1 MAEQRERSKFSIF
14 GPGMIITASFVGP
27 GTVTTMTQGGAG
39 FGYSLLWAVLFSIIA
54 TIALQEMVA
63 RLALVTNE
71 GLGEAIRD
79 IFNHHLL
86 KIITVWFSM
95 VAVAVGCAAYI
106 SGDLLGTS
114 LGAAYLLDIPEH
126 IIAPVIGIIILL
138 IGLKGSYDLIEKVMT
153 VLVLIMGVI
162 FITTVIVIQPDFG
175 AVLKGAFVPSI
186 PNGSLLTVIALIG
199 TTVVPYNF
207 FIHATSIHERFNG
220 VKDLKIVRTDTILA
234 IGLGGLISAAILIT
248 AGTLIEG
255 REVKSLVELSEPLK
269 PILGDFA
276 PLFMSIGLFSA
287 GLSSAIA
294 SPMGAAA
301 TISSCLRWKGGLKS
315 KKYRLVFAIV
325 IFIGIITSSLGFEPL
340 EVLLIAQALNGI
352 ILPLI
357 AVLIFIILNKK
368 NMMGK
373 FANGIVLN
381 IIGIFVVL
389 VVSFLGIYSLIDAIQ
404 SFMS

>member
-1 MAEQRERSKFSIF
+1 MTEKRERSKFSIF

-39 FGYSLLWAVLFSIIA
+39 FGYSLLWAVVFSIIA

-79 IFNHHLL
+79 IFNHQLL
-86 KIITVWFSM
+86 KLITVWFSM
-95 VAVAVGCAAYI
+95 IAVAVGCAAYI
-106 SGDLLGTS
+106 AGDLLGTS
-114 LGAAYLLDIPEH
+114 LGAAYLLGIPENY
-126 IIAPVIGIIILL
+126 IAPVIGIVILL
-138 IGLKGSYDLIEKVMT
+138 IGLSGSYDLIEKVMT

-175 AVLKGAFVPSI
+175 AVLKGAFIPSI
-186 PNGSLLTVIALIG
+186 PNGSLLTIIALIG

-207 FIHATSIHERFNG
+207 FIHASSIHERFNG
-220 VKDLKIVRTDTILA
+220 IKDLRIVRIDTIVA

-248 AGTLIEG
+248 AGTLIHG
-255 REVKSLVELSEPLK
+255 KEVTSLVELSEPLK
-269 PILGDFA
+269 PILGDLA
-276 PLFMSIGLFSA
+276 PIFMSVGLFSA

-301 TISSCLRWKGGLKS
+301 TISSCLRWKGGVKS

-357 AVLIFIILNKK
+357 AILIFVILNKK

-381 IIGIFVVL
+381 IIGLFVVL
-389 VVSFLGIYSLIDAIQ
+389 VVSFLGVYSLIDAIQ
-404 SFMS
+404 SFIG

>member
-1 MAEQRERSKFSIF
+1 MTEKRERSKFSIF

-39 FGYSLLWAVLFSIIA
+39 FGYSLLWAVVFSIIA
-54 TIALQEMVA
+54 TIALQEMVV

-79 IFNHHLL
+79 IFNHQLL
-86 KIITVWFSM
+86 KLITVWFSM
-95 VAVAVGCAAYI
+95 IAVAVGCAAYI

-114 LGAAYLLDIPEH
+114 LGASYLLGIPENY
-126 IIAPVIGIIILL
+126 IAPVIGIVILL
-138 IGLKGSYDLIEKVMT
+138 IGLSGSYDLIEKVMT

-175 AVLKGAFVPSI
+175 AVLKGAFIPSI
-186 PNGSLLTVIALIG
+186 PNGSLLTIIALIG

-207 FIHATSIHERFNG
+207 FIHANSIHERFNG
-220 VKDLKIVRTDTILA
+220 IKDLRIVRIDTIVA

-248 AGTLIEG
+248 AGTLIHG
-255 REVKSLVELSEPLK
+255 KEVTSLVELSEPLK
-269 PILGDFA
+269 PVLGDFA
-276 PLFMSIGLFSA
+276 PIFMSVGLFSA

-301 TISSCLRWKGGLKS
+301 TISSCLRWEGGVKS

-325 IFIGIITSSLGFEPL
+325 ISIGIITSSLGFEPL

-357 AVLIFIILNKK
+357 AILIFVILNKK

-389 VVSFLGIYSLIDAIQ
+389 VVSFLGVYSLIDAIQ
-404 SFMS
+404 SFIR

>member
-1 MAEQRERSKFSIF
+1 MTEKRERSKFSIF

-39 FGYSLLWAVLFSIIA
+39 FGYSLLWAVVFSIIA

-79 IFNHHLL
+79 IFNHQLL
-86 KIITVWFSM
+86 KLITVWFSM
-95 VAVAVGCAAYI
+95 IAVAVGCAAYI

-114 LGAAYLLDIPEH
+114 LGAAYLLGIPENY
-126 IIAPVIGIIILL
+126 IAPVIGIVILL
-138 IGLKGSYDLIEKVMT
+138 IGLSGSYDLIEKVMT

-175 AVLKGAFVPSI
+175 AVLKGAFIPSI
-186 PNGSLLTVIALIG
+186 PNGSLLTIIALIG

-207 FIHATSIHERFNG
+207 FIHASSIHERFNG
-220 VKDLKIVRTDTILA
+220 IKDLKIVRIDTIVA
-234 IGLGGLISAAILIT
+234 IGLGGVISAAILIT
-248 AGTLIEG
+248 AGTLIHG
-255 REVKSLVELSEPLK
+255 KEVSSLVELSEPLK

-276 PLFMSIGLFSA
+276 PIFMSVGLFSA

-301 TISSCLRWKGGLKS
+301 TISSCLRWEGGVKS

-357 AVLIFIILNKK
+357 AILIFVILNKK

-381 IIGIFVVL
+381 IIGLFVVL
-389 VVSFLGIYSLIDAIQ
+389 VVSFLGVYSLIDAIQ
-404 SFMS
+404 SFIG

>member
-39 FGYSLLWAVLFSIIA
+39 FGYSLLWAVIFSIIA

-126 IIAPVIGIIILL
+126 LIAPVIGIIILL

-301 TISSCLRWKGGLKS
+301 TISSCLRWKGGVKS

-325 IFIGIITSSLGFEPL
+325 IFIGIIISSLGFEPL

-389 VVSFLGIYSLIDAIQ
+389 VVSFLGIYSLVDAIQ

>member
-39 FGYSLLWAVLFSIIA
+39 FGYSLLWAVIFSIIA

-162 FITTVIVIQPDFG
+162 FITTVIIIQPDFG

>member
-1 MAEQRERSKFSIF
+1 MTEKREKSKFSIF

-39 FGYSLLWAVLFSIIA
+39 FGYSLLWAVVFSIIA

-79 IFNHHLL
+79 IFNHKLL
-86 KIITVWFSM
+86 KLITVWFSM
-95 VAVAVGCAAYI
+95 IAVAVGCAAYI

-114 LGAAYLLDIPEH
+114 LGASYLLGIPENY
-126 IIAPVIGIIILL
+126 IAPVIGIVILL
-138 IGLKGSYDLIEKVMT
+138 IGLSGSYGLIEKVMT

-175 AVLKGAFVPSI
+175 AVLKGAFIPSI
-186 PNGSLLTVIALIG
+186 PNGSLLTIIALIG

-207 FIHATSIHERFNG
+207 FIHASSIHERFNG
-220 VKDLKIVRTDTILA
+220 IKDLRIVRIDTIVA

-248 AGTLIEG
+248 AGTLIHG
-255 REVKSLVELSEPLK
+255 KEVTSLVELSEPLK
-269 PILGDFA
+269 PVLGDFA
-276 PLFMSIGLFSA
+276 PIFMSVGLFSA

-301 TISSCLRWKGGLKS
+301 TISSCLRWEGGVKS

-357 AVLIFIILNKK
+357 AILIFVILNKK

-389 VVSFLGIYSLIDAIQ
+389 VVSFLGVYSLIDAIQ
-404 SFMS
+404 SFIR

>member
-126 IIAPVIGIIILL
+126 IIGPVIGIIILL

>member
-39 FGYSLLWAVLFSIIA
+39 FGYSLLWTVLFSIIA

-301 TISSCLRWKGGLKS
+301 TISSCLRWKGGVKS

>member
-1 MAEQRERSKFSIF
+1 MTEKRGRSRFSIF

-39 FGYSLLWAVLFSIIA
+39 FGYSLLWAVVFSIIA

-79 IFNHHLL
+79 IFNHKLL
-86 KIITVWFSM
+86 KLITVWFSM
-95 VAVAVGCAAYI
+95 IAVAVGCAAYI

-114 LGAAYLLDIPEH
+114 LGASYLLGIPENY
-126 IIAPVIGIIILL
+126 IAPVIGIVILL
-138 IGLKGSYDLIEKVMT
+138 IGLSGSYGLIEKVMT

-175 AVLKGAFVPSI
+175 AVLKGAFIPSI
-186 PNGSLLTVIALIG
+186 PNGSLLTIIALIG

-207 FIHATSIHERFNG
+207 FIHASSIHERFNG
-220 VKDLKIVRTDTILA
+220 IKDLRIVRIDTIVA

-248 AGTLIEG
+248 AGTLIHG
-255 REVKSLVELSEPLK
+255 KEVTSLVELSEPLK
-269 PILGDFA
+269 PVLGDFA
-276 PLFMSIGLFSA
+276 PIFMSVGLFSA

-301 TISSCLRWKGGLKS
+301 TISSCLRWKGGVKS

-357 AVLIFIILNKK
+357 AILIFVILNKK

-389 VVSFLGIYSLIDAIQ
+389 VVSFLGVYSLIDAIQ
-404 SFMS
+404 SFIR

>member
-1 MAEQRERSKFSIF
+1 MTEKRERSKFSIF

-39 FGYSLLWAVLFSIIA
+39 FGYSLLWAVVFSIIA

-63 RLALVTNE
+63 RLALITNE

-79 IFNHHLL
+79 IFNHQLL
-86 KIITVWFSM
+86 KLITVWFSM
-95 VAVAVGCAAYI
+95 IAVAVGCAAYI

-114 LGAAYLLDIPEH
+114 LGAAYLLGIPENY
-126 IIAPVIGIIILL
+126 IAPVIGIVILL
-138 IGLKGSYDLIEKVMT
+138 IGLSGSYDLIEKVMT

-175 AVLKGAFVPSI
+175 AVLKGAFIPSI
-186 PNGSLLTVIALIG
+186 PNGSLLTIIALIG

-207 FIHATSIHERFNG
+207 FIHASSIHERFNG
-220 VKDLKIVRTDTILA
+220 IKDLRIVRIDTIVA

-248 AGTLIEG
+248 AGTLIHG
-255 REVKSLVELSEPLK
+255 KEVTSLVELSEPLK
-269 PILGDFA
+269 PILGDLA
-276 PLFMSIGLFSA
+276 PIFMSVGLFSA

-301 TISSCLRWKGGLKS
+301 TISSCLRWKGGVKS

-357 AVLIFIILNKK
+357 AILIFVILNKK

-381 IIGIFVVL
+381 IIGLFVVL
-389 VVSFLGIYSLIDAIQ
+389 VVSFLGVYSLIDAIQ
-404 SFMS
+404 SFIG

>member
-325 IFIGIITSSLGFEPL
+325 IFIGIVTSSLGFEPL

>member
-1 MAEQRERSKFSIF
+1 MTEKRERSKFSIF

-39 FGYSLLWAVLFSIIA
+39 FGYSLLWAVVFSIIA

-79 IFNHHLL
+79 IFNHQLL

-95 VAVAVGCAAYI
+95 IAVAVGCAAYI

-114 LGAAYLLDIPEH
+114 LGASYLLGIPENY
-126 IIAPVIGIIILL
+126 IAPVIGIVILL
-138 IGLKGSYDLIEKVMT
+138 IGLSGSYDLIEKVMT

-175 AVLKGAFVPSI
+175 AVLKGAFIPSI
-186 PNGSLLTVIALIG
+186 PNGSLLTIIALIG

-207 FIHATSIHERFNG
+207 FIHASSIHERFNG
-220 VKDLKIVRTDTILA
+220 IKDLKIVRIDTIVA
-234 IGLGGLISAAILIT
+234 IGLGGVISAAILIT
-248 AGTLIEG
+248 AGTLIHG
-255 REVKSLVELSEPLK
+255 KEVSSLVELSEPLK

-276 PLFMSIGLFSA
+276 PIFMSVGLFSA

-301 TISSCLRWKGGLKS
+301 TISSCLRWEGGVKS

-357 AVLIFIILNKK
+357 AILIFVILNKK

-381 IIGIFVVL
+381 IIGLFVVL
-389 VVSFLGIYSLIDAIQ
+389 VVSFLGVYSLIDAIQ
-404 SFMS
+404 SFIG

>member
-1 MAEQRERSKFSIF
+1 MTEKRERSKFSIF

-39 FGYSLLWAVLFSIIA
+39 FGYSLLWAVVFSIIA

-79 IFNHHLL
+79 IFNHKLL
-86 KIITVWFSM
+86 KLITVWFSM
-95 VAVAVGCAAYI
+95 IAVAVGCAAYI

-114 LGAAYLLDIPEH
+114 LGASYLLGIPENY
-126 IIAPVIGIIILL
+126 IAPVIGIVILL
-138 IGLKGSYDLIEKVMT
+138 IGLSGSYDLIEKVMT

-175 AVLKGAFVPSI
+175 AVLKGAFIPSI
-186 PNGSLLTVIALIG
+186 PNGSLLTIIALIG

-207 FIHATSIHERFNG
+207 FIHASSIHERFNG
-220 VKDLKIVRTDTILA
+220 IKDLKIVRIDTIVA
-234 IGLGGLISAAILIT
+234 IGLGGVISAAILIT
-248 AGTLIEG
+248 AGTLIHG
-255 REVKSLVELSEPLK
+255 KEVSSLVELSEPLK

-276 PLFMSIGLFSA
+276 PIFMSVGLFSA

-301 TISSCLRWKGGLKS
+301 TISSCLRWEGGVKS

-357 AVLIFIILNKK
+357 AILIFVILNKK

-381 IIGIFVVL
+381 IIGLFVVL
-389 VVSFLGIYSLIDAIQ
+389 VVSFLGVYSLIDAIQ
-404 SFMS
+404 SFIG

>member
-1 MAEQRERSKFSIF
+1 MTEKRERSKFSIF
-14 GPGMIITASFVGP
+14 GPGMIITASFIGP

-39 FGYSLLWAVLFSIIA
+39 FGYSLLWAVVFSIIA

-79 IFNHHLL
+79 IFNHQLL
-86 KIITVWFSM
+86 KLITVWFSM
-95 VAVAVGCAAYI
+95 IAVAVGCAAYI

-114 LGAAYLLDIPEH
+114 LGAAYLLGIPENY
-126 IIAPVIGIIILL
+126 IAPVIGIVILL
-138 IGLKGSYDLIEKVMT
+138 IGLSGSYDLIEKVMT
-153 VLVLIMGVI
+153 VLVLIMGII

-175 AVLKGAFVPSI
+175 AVLKGAFIPSI
-186 PNGSLLTVIALIG
+186 PNGSLLTIIALIG

-207 FIHATSIHERFNG
+207 FIHASSIHERFNG
-220 VKDLKIVRTDTILA
+220 IKDLRIVRIDTIVA

-248 AGTLIEG
+248 AGTLIHG
-255 REVKSLVELSEPLK
+255 KEVTSLVELSEPLK
-269 PILGDFA
+269 PILGDLA
-276 PLFMSIGLFSA
+276 PIFMSVGLFSA

-301 TISSCLRWKGGLKS
+301 TISSCLRWKGGVKS

-357 AVLIFIILNKK
+357 AILIFVILNKK

-381 IIGIFVVL
+381 IIGLFVVL
-389 VVSFLGIYSLIDAIQ
+389 VVSFLGVYSLIDAIQ
-404 SFMS
+404 SFIG

>member
-1 MAEQRERSKFSIF
+1 MTEKRERSKFSIF

-39 FGYSLLWAVLFSIIA
+39 FGYSLLWAVVFSIIA

-79 IFNHHLL
+79 IFNHQLL

-95 VAVAVGCAAYI
+95 IAVAVGCAAYI

-114 LGAAYLLDIPEH
+114 LGAAYLLGIPENY
-126 IIAPVIGIIILL
+126 IAPVIGIVILL
-138 IGLKGSYDLIEKVMT
+138 IGLSGSYDLIEKVMT

-175 AVLKGAFVPSI
+175 AVLKGAFIPSI
-186 PNGSLLTVIALIG
+186 PNGSLLTIIALIG

-207 FIHATSIHERFNG
+207 FIHASSIHERFNG
-220 VKDLKIVRTDTILA
+220 IKDLKIVRIDTIVA
-234 IGLGGLISAAILIT
+234 IGLGGVISAAILIT
-248 AGTLIEG
+248 AGTLIHG
-255 REVKSLVELSEPLK
+255 KEVSSLVELSEPLK

-276 PLFMSIGLFSA
+276 PIFMSVGLFSA

-301 TISSCLRWKGGLKS
+301 TISSCLRWEGGVKS

-357 AVLIFIILNKK
+357 AILIFVILNKK

-381 IIGIFVVL
+381 IIGLFVVL
-389 VVSFLGIYSLIDAIQ
+389 VVSFLGVYSLIDAIQ
-404 SFMS
+404 SFIG

>member
-1 MAEQRERSKFSIF
+1 MTEKRERSKFSIF

-39 FGYSLLWAVLFSIIA
+39 FGYSVLWAVVFSIIA

-79 IFNHHLL
+79 IFNHQLL
-86 KIITVWFSM
+86 KLITVWFSM
-95 VAVAVGCAAYI
+95 IAVAVGCAAYI

-114 LGAAYLLDIPEH
+114 LGAAYLLGIPENY
-126 IIAPVIGIIILL
+126 IAPVIGIVILL
-138 IGLKGSYDLIEKVMT
+138 IGLSGSYDLIEKVMT
-153 VLVLIMGVI
+153 VLVLIMGII

-175 AVLKGAFVPSI
+175 AVLKGAFIPTI
-186 PNGSLLTVIALIG
+186 PNGSLLTIIALIG

-207 FIHATSIHERFNG
+207 FIHASSIHERFNG
-220 VKDLKIVRTDTILA
+220 IKDLKTVRIDTIVA

-248 AGTLIEG
+248 AGTLIHG
-255 REVKSLVELSEPLK
+255 KEVSSIVELSEPLK

-276 PLFMSIGLFSA
+276 PIFMSVGLFSA

-301 TISSCLRWKGGLKS
+301 TISSCLRWEGGVKS

-357 AVLIFIILNKK
+357 AILIFVILNKK

-381 IIGIFVVL
+381 IIGLFVVL
-389 VVSFLGIYSLIDAIQ
+389 VVSFLGVYSLIDAIQ
-404 SFMS
+404 SFIG

>member
-1 MAEQRERSKFSIF
+1 MTEKRERSKFSIF

-39 FGYSLLWAVLFSIIA
+39 FGYSLLWAVVFSIIA

-79 IFNHHLL
+79 IFNHQLL
-86 KIITVWFSM
+86 KLITVWFSM
-95 VAVAVGCAAYI
+95 IAVAVGCAAYI

-114 LGAAYLLDIPEH
+114 LGAAYLLGIPENY
-126 IIAPVIGIIILL
+126 IAPVIGIVILL
-138 IGLKGSYDLIEKVMT
+138 IGLSGSYDLIEKVMT

-175 AVLKGAFVPSI
+175 TVLKGAFIPSI
-186 PNGSLLTVIALIG
+186 PNGSLLTIIALIG

-207 FIHATSIHERFNG
+207 FIHASSIHERFNG
-220 VKDLKIVRTDTILA
+220 IKDLKIVRIDTIVA
-234 IGLGGLISAAILIT
+234 IGLGGVISAAILIT
-248 AGTLIEG
+248 AGTLIHG
-255 REVKSLVELSEPLK
+255 KEVSSLVELSEPLK

-276 PLFMSIGLFSA
+276 PIFMSVGLFSA

-301 TISSCLRWKGGLKS
+301 TISSCLRWEGGVKS

-357 AVLIFIILNKK
+357 AILIFVILNKK

-381 IIGIFVVL
+381 IIGLFVVL
-389 VVSFLGIYSLIDAIQ
+389 VVSFLGVYSLIDAIQ
-404 SFMS
+404 SFIG

>member
-1 MAEQRERSKFSIF
+1 MTEKRERSRFSIF

-39 FGYSLLWAVLFSIIA
+39 FGYSLLWAVVFSIIA

-79 IFNHHLL
+79 IFNHKLL
-86 KIITVWFSM
+86 KLITVWFSM
-95 VAVAVGCAAYI
+95 IAVAVGCAAYI

-114 LGAAYLLDIPEH
+114 LGASYLLGIPENY
-126 IIAPVIGIIILL
+126 IAPVIGIVILL
-138 IGLKGSYDLIEKVMT
+138 IGLSGSYGLIEKVMT

-175 AVLKGAFVPSI
+175 AVLKGAFIPSI
-186 PNGSLLTVIALIG
+186 PNGSLLTIIALIG

-207 FIHATSIHERFNG
+207 FIHASSIHERFNG
-220 VKDLKIVRTDTILA
+220 IKDLRIVRIDTIVA

-248 AGTLIEG
+248 AGTLIHG
-255 REVKSLVELSEPLK
+255 KEVTSLVELSEPLK
-269 PILGDFA
+269 PVLGDFA
-276 PLFMSIGLFSA
+276 PIFMSVGLFSA

-301 TISSCLRWKGGLKS
+301 TISSCLRWKGGVKS

-340 EVLLIAQALNGI
+340 EVLLIAQALNGT

-357 AVLIFIILNKK
+357 AILIFVILNKK

-389 VVSFLGIYSLIDAIQ
+389 VVSFLGVYSLIDAIQ
-404 SFMS
+404 SFIR

>member
-1 MAEQRERSKFSIF
+1 
-14 GPGMIITASFVGP
+14 MIITASFIGP

-86 KIITVWFSM
+86 KLITVWFSM
-95 VAVAVGCAAYI
+95 IAVAVGCAAYI

-114 LGAAYLLDIPEH
+114 LGAAYLIGVPENV
-126 IIAPVIGIIILL
+126 IAPIIGVIILC
-138 IGLKGSYDLIEKVMT
+138 IGLIGSYDLIEKVMT
-153 VLVLIMGVI
+153 VLVLVMGVI
-162 FITTVIVIQPDFG
+162 FVMTVIVIQPDFG

-207 FIHATSIHERFNG
+207 FIHASSIHERFNG
-220 VKDLKIVRTDTILA
+220 IKDLKAVRIDTIVA
-234 IGLGGLISAAILIT
+234 IGLGGIISAAILIT

-255 REVKSLVELSEPLK
+255 DEVSSLVQLSEPLK

-301 TISSCLRWKGGLKS
+301 TISSCLRWKGGVKS
-315 KKYRLVFAIV
+315 KKYRFVFAVV
-325 IFIGIITSSLGFEPL
+325 IFIGIITSALGFEPL
-340 EVLLIAQALNGI
+340 EVLLLAQALNGV
-352 ILPLI
+352 ILPII
-357 AVLIFIILNKK
+357 AILIFIILNKK

-381 IIGIFVVL
+381 IIGLFVVL

-404 SFMS
+404 SLL

>member
-39 FGYSLLWAVLFSIIA
+39 FGYSLLWAVIFSIIA

-95 VAVAVGCAAYI
+95 VAVSVGCAAYI

-126 IIAPVIGIIILL
+126 LIAPVIGIIILL

-220 VKDLKIVRTDTILA
+220 IKDLKIVRIDTILA

-301 TISSCLRWKGGLKS
+301 TISSCLRWKGGVKS

>member
-1 MAEQRERSKFSIF
+1 MTEKRERSKFSIF

-39 FGYSLLWAVLFSIIA
+39 FGYSLLWAVVFSIIA

-79 IFNHHLL
+79 IFNHQLL
-86 KIITVWFSM
+86 KLITVWFSM
-95 VAVAVGCAAYI
+95 IAVAVGYAAYI

-114 LGAAYLLDIPEH
+114 LGAAYLLGIPENY
-126 IIAPVIGIIILL
+126 IAPVIGIVILL
-138 IGLKGSYDLIEKVMT
+138 IGLSGSYDLIEKVMT

-175 AVLKGAFVPSI
+175 AVLKGAFIPSI
-186 PNGSLLTVIALIG
+186 PNGSLLTIIALIG

-207 FIHATSIHERFNG
+207 FIHASSIHERFNG
-220 VKDLKIVRTDTILA
+220 IKDLRIVRIDTIVA

-248 AGTLIEG
+248 AGTLIHG
-255 REVKSLVELSEPLK
+255 KEVTSLVELSEPLK
-269 PILGDFA
+269 PILGDLA
-276 PLFMSIGLFSA
+276 PIFMSVGLFSA

-301 TISSCLRWKGGLKS
+301 TISSCLRWKGGVKS

-357 AVLIFIILNKK
+357 AILIFVILNKK

-381 IIGIFVVL
+381 IIGLFVVL
-389 VVSFLGIYSLIDAIQ
+389 VVSFLGVYSLIDAIQ
-404 SFMS
+404 SFIG

>member
-1 MAEQRERSKFSIF
+1 MTEKRERSKFSIF
-14 GPGMIITASFVGP
+14 GPEMIITASFVGP

-39 FGYSLLWAVLFSIIA
+39 FGYSLLWAVVFSIIA

-79 IFNHHLL
+79 IFNHQLL
-86 KIITVWFSM
+86 KLITVWFSM
-95 VAVAVGCAAYI
+95 IAVAVGCAAYI

-114 LGAAYLLDIPEH
+114 LGAAYLLGIPENY
-126 IIAPVIGIIILL
+126 IAPVIGIVILL
-138 IGLKGSYDLIEKVMT
+138 IGLSGSYDLIEKVMT

-175 AVLKGAFVPSI
+175 AVLKGAFIPSI
-186 PNGSLLTVIALIG
+186 PNGSLLTIIALIG

-207 FIHATSIHERFNG
+207 FIHASSIHERFNG
-220 VKDLKIVRTDTILA
+220 IKDLRIVRIDTIVA

-248 AGTLIEG
+248 AGTLIHG
-255 REVKSLVELSEPLK
+255 KEVTSLVELSEPLK
-269 PILGDFA
+269 PILGDLA
-276 PLFMSIGLFSA
+276 PIFMSVGLFSA

-301 TISSCLRWKGGLKS
+301 TISSCLRWKGGVKS

-357 AVLIFIILNKK
+357 AILIFVILNKK

-381 IIGIFVVL
+381 IIGLFVVL
-389 VVSFLGIYSLIDAIQ
+389 VVSFLGVYSLIDAIQ
-404 SFMS
+404 SFIG

>member
-1 MAEQRERSKFSIF
+1 MTEKRERSRFSIF
-14 GPGMIITASFVGP
+14 SPGMIITASFVGP

-39 FGYSLLWAVLFSIIA
+39 FGYSLLWAVVFSIIA

-79 IFNHHLL
+79 IFNHKLL
-86 KIITVWFSM
+86 KLITVWFSM
-95 VAVAVGCAAYI
+95 IAVAVGCAAYI

-114 LGAAYLLDIPEH
+114 LGASYLLGIPENY
-126 IIAPVIGIIILL
+126 IAPVIGIVILL
-138 IGLKGSYDLIEKVMT
+138 IGLSGSYGLIETVMT

-175 AVLKGAFVPSI
+175 AVLKGAFIPSI
-186 PNGSLLTVIALIG
+186 PNGSLLTIIALIG

-207 FIHATSIHERFNG
+207 FIHASSIHERFNG
-220 VKDLKIVRTDTILA
+220 IKDLRIVRIDTIVA

-248 AGTLIEG
+248 AGTLIHG
-255 REVKSLVELSEPLK
+255 KEVTSLVELSEPLK
-269 PILGDFA
+269 PVLGDFA
-276 PLFMSIGLFSA
+276 PIFMSVGLFSA

-301 TISSCLRWKGGLKS
+301 TISSCLRWEGGVKS

-357 AVLIFIILNKK
+357 AILIFVILNKK

-389 VVSFLGIYSLIDAIQ
+389 VVSFLGVYSLIDAIQ
-404 SFMS
+404 SFIR

>member
-1 MAEQRERSKFSIF
+1 
-14 GPGMIITASFVGP
+14 MIITASFIGP

-39 FGYSLLWAVLFSIIA
+39 FEYSLLWAVLFSIIA

-86 KIITVWFSM
+86 KLITVWFSM
-95 VAVAVGCAAYI
+95 IAVAVGCAAYI

-114 LGAAYLLDIPEH
+114 LGAAYLIGVPENV
-126 IIAPVIGIIILL
+126 IAPIIGVIILC
-138 IGLKGSYDLIEKVMT
+138 IGLIGSYDLIEKVMT
-153 VLVLIMGVI
+153 VLVLVMGVI

-207 FIHATSIHERFNG
+207 FIHASSIHERFNG
-220 VKDLKIVRTDTILA
+220 IKDLKAVRIDTIVA
-234 IGLGGLISAAILIT
+234 IGLGGIISAAILIT

-255 REVKSLVELSEPLK
+255 DEVSSLVQLSEPLK

-301 TISSCLRWKGGLKS
+301 TISSCLRWKGGVKS
-315 KKYRLVFAIV
+315 KKYRFVFAVV
-325 IFIGIITSSLGFEPL
+325 IFIGIITSALGFEPL
-340 EVLLIAQALNGI
+340 EVLLLAQALNGV
-352 ILPLI
+352 ILPII
-357 AVLIFIILNKK
+357 AILIFIILNKK

-381 IIGIFVVL
+381 IIGLFVVL
-389 VVSFLGIYSLIDAIQ
+389 VVSFLGIYSLVDAIQ
-404 SFMS
+404 SLL

>member
-1 MAEQRERSKFSIF
+1 MTEKRERSKFSIF

-39 FGYSLLWAVLFSIIA
+39 FGYSLLWAVVFSIIA

-79 IFNHHLL
+79 IFNHQLL

-95 VAVAVGCAAYI
+95 IAVAVGCAAYI

-114 LGAAYLLDIPEH
+114 LGAAYLLGIPENY
-126 IIAPVIGIIILL
+126 IAPVIGIVILL
-138 IGLKGSYDLIEKVMT
+138 IGLSGSYDLIEKVMT

-175 AVLKGAFVPSI
+175 AVLKGAFIPSI
-186 PNGSLLTVIALIG
+186 PNGSLLTIIALIG

-207 FIHATSIHERFNG
+207 FIHASSIHERFNG
-220 VKDLKIVRTDTILA
+220 IKDLKIVRIDTIVA

-248 AGTLIEG
+248 AGTLIHG
-255 REVKSLVELSEPLK
+255 KEVSSLVELSEPLK

-276 PLFMSIGLFSA
+276 PIFMSVGLFSA

-301 TISSCLRWKGGLKS
+301 TISSCLRWEGGVKS

-357 AVLIFIILNKK
+357 AILIFVILNKK

-381 IIGIFVVL
+381 IIGLFVVL
-389 VVSFLGIYSLIDAIQ
+389 VVSFLGVYSLIDAIQ
-404 SFMS
+404 SFIG

>member
-153 VLVLIMGVI
+153 VLV
-162 FITTVIVIQPDFG
+162 
-175 AVLKGAFVPSI
+175 
-186 PNGSLLTVIALIG
+186 
-199 TTVVPYNF
+199 
-207 FIHATSIHERFNG
+207 
-220 VKDLKIVRTDTILA
+220 
-234 IGLGGLISAAILIT
+234 
-248 AGTLIEG
+248 
-255 REVKSLVELSEPLK
+255 
-269 PILGDFA
+269 
-276 PLFMSIGLFSA
+276 
-287 GLSSAIA
+287 
-294 SPMGAAA
+294 
-301 TISSCLRWKGGLKS
+301 
-315 KKYRLVFAIV
+315 
-325 IFIGIITSSLGFEPL
+325 
-340 EVLLIAQALNGI
+340 
-352 ILPLI
+352 
-357 AVLIFIILNKK
+357 
-368 NMMGK
+368 
-373 FANGIVLN
+373 
-381 IIGIFVVL
+381 
-389 VVSFLGIYSLIDAIQ
+389 
-404 SFMS
+404 

>member
-1 MAEQRERSKFSIF
+1 MTEKRERSKFSIF

-39 FGYSLLWAVLFSIIA
+39 FGYSLLWAVVFSIIA

-79 IFNHHLL
+79 IFNHQLL
-86 KIITVWFSM
+86 KLITVWFSM
-95 VAVAVGCAAYI
+95 IAVAVGCAAYI

-114 LGAAYLLDIPEH
+114 LGAAYLLGIPENY
-126 IIAPVIGIIILL
+126 IAPVIGIVILL
-138 IGLKGSYDLIEKVMT
+138 IGLSGSYDLIEKVMT

-175 AVLKGAFVPSI
+175 AVLKGAFIPSI
-186 PNGSLLTVIALIG
+186 PNGSLLTIIALIG

-207 FIHATSIHERFNG
+207 FIHASSIHERFNG
-220 VKDLKIVRTDTILA
+220 IKDLKIVRIDTIVA
-234 IGLGGLISAAILIT
+234 IGLGGVISAAILIT
-248 AGTLIEG
+248 SGTLIHG
-255 REVKSLVELSEPLK
+255 KEVSSLVELSEPLK

-276 PLFMSIGLFSA
+276 PIFMSVGLFSA

-301 TISSCLRWKGGLKS
+301 TISSCLRWEGGVKS

-357 AVLIFIILNKK
+357 AILIFVILNKK

-381 IIGIFVVL
+381 IIGLFVVL
-389 VVSFLGIYSLIDAIQ
+389 VVSFLGVYSLIDAIQ
-404 SFMS
+404 SFIG

>member
-39 FGYSLLWAVLFSIIA
+39 FGYSLLWAVIFSIIA

-126 IIAPVIGIIILL
+126 LIAPVIGIIILL

-220 VKDLKIVRTDTILA
+220 IKDLKIVRIDTILA

-301 TISSCLRWKGGLKS
+301 TISSCLRWKGGVKS

>member
-1 MAEQRERSKFSIF
+1 
-14 GPGMIITASFVGP
+14 MIITASFIGP

-86 KIITVWFSM
+86 KLITVWVSM
-95 VAVAVGCAAYI
+95 IAVAVGCAAYI

-114 LGAAYLLDIPEH
+114 LGAAYLIGVPENV
-126 IIAPVIGIIILL
+126 IAPIIGVIILC
-138 IGLKGSYDLIEKVMT
+138 IGLIGSYDLIEKVMT
-153 VLVLIMGVI
+153 VLVLVMGII
-162 FITTVIVIQPDFG
+162 FVTTVIVIQPDFG

-207 FIHATSIHERFNG
+207 FIHASSIHERFNG
-220 VKDLKIVRTDTILA
+220 IKDLKAVRIDTIVA
-234 IGLGGLISAAILIT
+234 IGLGGIISAAILIT

-255 REVKSLVELSEPLK
+255 DEVSSLVQLSEPLK

-301 TISSCLRWKGGLKS
+301 TISSCLRWKGGVKS
-315 KKYRLVFAIV
+315 KKYRFVFAVV
-325 IFIGIITSSLGFEPL
+325 IFIGIITSALGFEPL
-340 EVLLIAQALNGI
+340 EVLLLAQALNGV
-352 ILPLI
+352 ILPII
-357 AVLIFIILNKK
+357 AILIFIILNKK

-381 IIGIFVVL
+381 IIGLFVVL
-389 VVSFLGIYSLIDAIQ
+389 VVSFLGVYSLVDAIQ
-404 SFMS
+404 SLL

>member
-1 MAEQRERSKFSIF
+1 MTEKRERSKFSIF

-39 FGYSLLWAVLFSIIA
+39 FGYSLLWAVVFSIIA

-79 IFNHHLL
+79 IFNHQLL
-86 KIITVWFSM
+86 KLITVWFSM
-95 VAVAVGCAAYI
+95 IAVAVGCAAYI

-114 LGAAYLLDIPEH
+114 LGVAYLLGIPENY
-126 IIAPVIGIIILL
+126 IAPVIGIVILL
-138 IGLKGSYDLIEKVMT
+138 IGLSGSYDLIEKVMT

-175 AVLKGAFVPSI
+175 AVLKGAFIPSI
-186 PNGSLLTVIALIG
+186 PNGSLLTIIALIG

-207 FIHATSIHERFNG
+207 FIHASSIHERFNG
-220 VKDLKIVRTDTILA
+220 IKDLRIVRIDTIVA

-248 AGTLIEG
+248 AGTLIHG
-255 REVKSLVELSEPLK
+255 KEVTSLVELSEPLK
-269 PILGDFA
+269 PILGDLA
-276 PLFMSIGLFSA
+276 PIFMSVGLFSA

-301 TISSCLRWKGGLKS
+301 TISSCLRWKGGVKS

-357 AVLIFIILNKK
+357 AILIFVILNKK

-381 IIGIFVVL
+381 IIGLFVVL
-389 VVSFLGIYSLIDAIQ
+389 VVSFLGVYSLIDAIQ
-404 SFMS
+404 SFIG

>member
-175 AVLKGAFVPSI
+175 ALLKGAFVPSI

>member
-1 MAEQRERSKFSIF
+1 MAEKRERSKFSIF
-14 GPGMIITASFVGP
+14 GPGMIITASFIGP

-39 FGYSLLWAVLFSIIA
+39 FGYSLLWAVIFSIIA

-114 LGAAYLLDIPEH
+114 LGAAYLLDIPENL
-126 IIAPVIGIIILL
+126 IAPVIGVVILL
-138 IGLKGSYDLIEKVMT
+138 IGLKGSYALIEKVMT
-153 VLVLIMGVI
+153 ILVLIMGVI
-162 FITTVIVIQPDFG
+162 FITTVIIIQPDFG
-175 AVLKGAFVPSI
+175 AVLKGAFIPSI
-186 PNGSLLTVIALIG
+186 PNGSLLTIIALIG

-207 FIHATSIHERFNG
+207 FIHATSVHERFNG
-220 VKDLKIVRTDTILA
+220 VKDLKLVRLDTFIA

-248 AGTLIEG
+248 AGTLIDG
-255 REVKSLVELSEPLK
+255 KEVTSLVELSEPLK
-269 PILGDFA
+269 PILGDLA

-301 TISSCLRWKGGLKS
+301 TISSCLRWEGGVKS

-381 IIGIFVVL
+381 IIGLFVVIT
-389 VVSFLGIYSLIDAIQ
+389 VSFLGIYSLIDAVQ

>member
-1 MAEQRERSKFSIF
+1 MTEKRERSKFSIF

-39 FGYSLLWAVLFSIIA
+39 FGYSLLWAVVFSIIA

-79 IFNHHLL
+79 IFNHQLL
-86 KIITVWFSM
+86 KLITVWFSM
-95 VAVAVGCAAYI
+95 IAVAVGCAAYI

-114 LGAAYLLDIPEH
+114 LGAAYLLGIPENY
-126 IIAPVIGIIILL
+126 IAPVIGIVILL
-138 IGLKGSYDLIEKVMT
+138 IGLSGSYDLIEKVMT

-175 AVLKGAFVPSI
+175 AVLKGAFIPSI
-186 PNGSLLTVIALIG
+186 PNGSLLTIIALIG

-207 FIHATSIHERFNG
+207 FIHASSIHERFNG
-220 VKDLKIVRTDTILA
+220 IKDLRIVRIDTIVA

-248 AGTLIEG
+248 AGTLIHG
-255 REVKSLVELSEPLK
+255 KEVTSLVELSEPLK
-269 PILGDFA
+269 PILGDLA
-276 PLFMSIGLFSA
+276 PIFMSVGLFSA

-301 TISSCLRWKGGLKS
+301 TISSCLRWKGGVKS

-357 AVLIFIILNKK
+357 AILIFVILNKK

-381 IIGIFVVL
+381 IIGLFVVF
-389 VVSFLGIYSLIDAIQ
+389 VVSFLGVYSLIDAIQ
-404 SFMS
+404 SFIG

>member
-1 MAEQRERSKFSIF
+1 MAEKRERSKFSIF
-14 GPGMIITASFVGP
+14 GPGMIITASFIGP

-39 FGYSLLWAVLFSIIA
+39 FGYSLLWAVIFSIIA

-86 KIITVWFSM
+86 KIITVWLSM

-114 LGAAYLLDIPEH
+114 LGAAYLLDIPENL
-126 IIAPVIGIIILL
+126 IAPVIGVVILL
-138 IGLKGSYDLIEKVMT
+138 IGLKGSYALIEKVMT
-153 VLVLIMGVI
+153 ILVLIMGVI
-162 FITTVIVIQPDFG
+162 FITTVIIIQPDFG
-175 AVLKGAFVPSI
+175 AVLKGAFIPSI
-186 PNGSLLTVIALIG
+186 PNGSLLTIIALIG

-207 FIHATSIHERFNG
+207 FIHATSVHERFNG
-220 VKDLKIVRTDTILA
+220 VKDLKLVRLDTFIA

-248 AGTLIEG
+248 AGTLIDG
-255 REVKSLVELSEPLK
+255 KEVTSLVELSEPLK
-269 PILGDFA
+269 PILGDLA

-301 TISSCLRWKGGLKS
+301 TISSCLRWEGGVKS

-381 IIGIFVVL
+381 IIGLFVVIT
-389 VVSFLGIYSLIDAIQ
+389 VSFLGIYSLIDAVQ

>member
-220 VKDLKIVRTDTILA
+220 IKDLKIVRIDTILA

-301 TISSCLRWKGGLKS
+301 TISSCLRWKGGVKS

>member
-1 MAEQRERSKFSIF
+1 
-14 GPGMIITASFVGP
+14 
-27 GTVTTMTQGGAG
+27 
-39 FGYSLLWAVLFSIIA
+39 
-54 TIALQEMVA
+54 MVA

-79 IFNHHLL
+79 IFNHKLL
-86 KIITVWFSM
+86 KLITVWFSM
-95 VAVAVGCAAYI
+95 IAVAVGCAAYI

-114 LGAAYLLDIPEH
+114 LGASYLLGIPENY
-126 IIAPVIGIIILL
+126 IAPVIGIVILL
-138 IGLKGSYDLIEKVMT
+138 IGLSGSYDLIEKVMT

-175 AVLKGAFVPSI
+175 AVLKGAFIPSI
-186 PNGSLLTVIALIG
+186 PNGSLLTIIALIG

-207 FIHATSIHERFNG
+207 FIHASSIHERFNG
-220 VKDLKIVRTDTILA
+220 IKDLRIVRIDTIVA

-248 AGTLIEG
+248 AGTLIHG
-255 REVKSLVELSEPLK
+255 KEVTSLVELSEPLK
-269 PILGDFA
+269 PVLGDFA
-276 PLFMSIGLFSA
+276 PIFMSVGLFSA

-301 TISSCLRWKGGLKS
+301 TISSCLRWEGGVKS

-357 AVLIFIILNKK
+357 AILIFVILNKK

-389 VVSFLGIYSLIDAIQ
+389 VVSFLGVYSLIDAIQ
-404 SFMS
+404 SFIR

>member
-1 MAEQRERSKFSIF
+1 MTEKRERSKFSIF

-39 FGYSLLWAVLFSIIA
+39 FGYSLLWAVVFSIIA

-79 IFNHHLL
+79 IFNHQLL
-86 KIITVWFSM
+86 KLITVWFSM
-95 VAVAVGCAAYI
+95 IAVAVGCAAYI

-114 LGAAYLLDIPEH
+114 LGAAYLLGIPENY
-126 IIAPVIGIIILL
+126 IAPVIGIVILL
-138 IGLKGSYDLIEKVMT
+138 IGLSGSYDLIEKVMT

-175 AVLKGAFVPSI
+175 AVLKGAFIPSI
-186 PNGSLLTVIALIG
+186 PNGSLLTIIALIG

-207 FIHATSIHERFNG
+207 FIHASSIHERFNG
-220 VKDLKIVRTDTILA
+220 IKDLRIVRIDTIVA
-234 IGLGGLISAAILIT
+234 IGSGGLISAAILIT
-248 AGTLIEG
+248 AGTLIHG
-255 REVKSLVELSEPLK
+255 KEVTSLVELSEPLK
-269 PILGDFA
+269 PILGDLA
-276 PLFMSIGLFSA
+276 PIFMSVGLFSA

-301 TISSCLRWKGGLKS
+301 TISSCLRWKGGVKS

-357 AVLIFIILNKK
+357 AILIFVILNKK

-381 IIGIFVVL
+381 IIGLFVVL
-389 VVSFLGIYSLIDAIQ
+389 VVSFLGVYSLIDAIQ
-404 SFMS
+404 SFIG